1 MTGRAETSQHI
12 ADLLQA
18 VRSVVRGKDQVVELA
33 LVAVLARGHLLVE
46 DVPGVGKTTLA
57 TSLAQALGG
66 SFKRIQFTS
75 DLLPAD
81 LLGVNVLDT
90 SSSELR
96 FRPGPI
102 FANVVLADEINRTT
116 PRTQSALLE
125 AMNERRVTLDGR
137 SHRLPRPF
145 VVIATQNPHDFH
157 GTFDLPDSQLDRF
170 LLRLSMGYPD
180 MEAERAIL
188 RSGGLAKADVQ
199 AVVGP
204 EDVQRLAD
212 EAESIRVHRD
222 VEDYLLALADR
233 TRNDDRLLRGVS
245 TRGAEALHRAIRALA
260 LVRGRDYVIPEDIR
274 ELALPVWTHRV
285 LVRGALG
292 NREDAHQALREL
304 LWEVPAPS

>member
-90 SSSELR
+90 SSSERR